1 MVRKEFNCVRDADGF
16 CFRNVAL
23 TVTVMM
29 VGWSNVESL
38 GSVGSPGWAFICAV
52 VNEYFA
58 ACRSQGGAIEIEI
71 AVDLCVGGNGRVD
84 AGRP

>member
-23 TVTVMM
+23 IVMVMM

-52 VNEYFA
+52 VDNYFA
-58 ACRSQGGAIEIEI
+58 AYRSQGGVIKILPVSCA
-71 AVDLCVGGNGRVD
+71 
-84 AGRP
+84 